1 MKKIA
6 PLLLLLIL
14 TLAGCQ
20 FLYTGLVIL
29 RGTEVP
35 PKHNILHKA
44 GEKRVA
50 VVPRS
55 VYTNSLELQ
64 NAPREIAKQIRDIL
78 DDSQNTR
85 NKKLRVVEQ
94 AKVEAWLD
102 RNGNDF
108 DTFLEVGR
116 DKSIEADIVIG
127 FDIIE
132 FRIRD
137 PLNASLLQGHCKVE
151 VRAYDCATGKL
162 LAAETL
168 TIIDPPSTPLPSDP
182 QVASQFR
189 PQFISVVSQQIAAL
203 FHHHNPHKLQRM
215 NVDNLEMHRI
225 H

>member
-20 FLYTGLVIL
+20 LIYTGLAVIVGPD
-29 RGTEVP
+29 RP
-35 PKHNILHKA
+35 PKHNILSK

-64 NAPREIAKQIRDIL
+64 NAPREIARHVNRLL
-78 DDSQNTR
+78 DENVK

-102 RNGNDF
+102 HHGNDF

-116 DKSIEADIVIG
+116 DRSIQADIVIG

-151 VRAYDCATGKL
+151 VRAYDCESGKL
-162 LAAETL
+162 LAKETL
-168 TIIDPPSTPLPSDP
+168 MIIDPPNMPLHSNP
-182 QVASQFR
+182 QMASQFR
-189 PQFISVVSQQIAAL
+189 PQFISVVAQQIASL
-203 FHHHNPHKLQRM
+203 FHHHNPHKTQRM
-215 NVDNLEMHRI
+215 DVDNLEMHRI

>member
-1 MKKIA
+1 MKKLI

-20 FLYTGLVIL
+20 IIYTGIAIIVGPD
-29 RGTEVP
+29 RP
-35 PKHNILHKA
+35 PKHNILSKGKKH
-44 GEKRVA
+44 VA

-55 VYTNSLELQ
+55 VYTTSLEMQ
-64 NAPREIAKQIRDIL
+64 NAPREIARQIRDIL
-78 DDSQNTR
+78 DDPKNSR
-85 NKKLRVVEQ
+85 NKNLRVVEQ

-102 RNGNDF
+102 HHGNDF

-116 DKSIEADIVIG
+116 DRSIQADIVIG

-151 VRAYDCATGKL
+151 VRAIDCATGKI
-162 LAAETL
+162 LAKETL
-168 TIIDPPSTPLPSDP
+168 MIIDPPSMPLPSNP
-182 QVASQFR
+182 QMASQFR
-189 PQFISVVSQQIAAL
+189 PQFISVIAQQIASL
-203 FHHHNPHKLQRM
+203 FHHHNPHKTQRM
-215 NVDNLEMHRI
+215 DVDNLEMHRI